1 MLMSSESQTP
11 HMPVQK
17 RWEWLAQLAKDNLRR
32 SLFSILFGC
41 LILAFGVSYPFL
53 LALAEKYYLLK
64 PRAPISDFYSI
75 WLVVIS
81 FSVAGVYFILKAC
94 WFYVL
99 SRRHVAEV
107 RRIQPLLQAKQTHE

>member
-1 MLMSSESQTP
+1 MSELNRIYSPPPPFFFGEQSGKKRSAQT
-11 HMPVQK
+11 VK
-17 RWEWLAQLAKDNLRR
+17 LATWEWLAQLAKDNLRR

-41 LILAFGVSYPFL
+41 LILAFGIFYPFL

-81 FSVAGVYFILKAC
+81 FSVAGVY
-94 WFYVL
+94 
-99 SRRHVAEV
+99 
-107 RRIQPLLQAKQTHE
+107 